1 MNLGLSLLYAAER
14 TPDAAAVVD
23 GDDRLDYRS
32 LRRVAAVLAA
42 GLASL
47 GVGRGDRV
55 AMVLKNRREAVEL
68 YWACQWL
75 GAVVVPLSW
84 RVAPADVEYC
94 VGDSGAR
101 VVVFEAVSL
110 EHALAC
116 SGEVERLVAVGT
128 ATGESSSAGL
138 AERLRTAGC
147 SVPCDSY
154 ESLLGTGE
162 ATGPAP
168 PADDFDDRET
178 SIFLYTSG
186 TTGRPKGVPRSH
198 AAERA
203 GGLSQALHQ
212 SYRPGERTLGVM
224 PLYHTM
230 GIHTL
235 LAAQI
240 VGGCFVCQPDWS
252 ASEAS
257 DLIESERIG
266 SLYLAPTLFHDLVHS
281 PDLAGADVSS
291 VRSLAYAGAAMTSA
305 LVERCVAVFAPEVFI
320 NHYGSTEIYTYS
332 VHFDQRAAPGCAGR
346 PATNAWLR
354 LVQPEP
360 GAGPDDEVAPG
371 ETGEIIC
378 HLSSDEAFAGYWNRP
393 DADAEAIRGD
403 WYFTGDLGRA
413 DDDGNLWIVGRIDDM
428 IISGGEN
435 VHPLEVEDVLERA
448 PGVREVAVVGL
459 PDDRWGQAVTAFVIL
474 DDAATG
480 AGEPA
485 GAAIQPAAAPE
496 VEPDTPTARAA
507 AFRLDAHCRESPQLA
522 RFKRPRRYRF
532 PDTLPKSPSG
542 KILRRLL
549 REQAAESAAAA
560 SD

>member
-14 TPDAAAVVD
+14 SPHSDAVVD
-23 GDDRLDYRS
+23 GDTRLDYRN
-32 LRRVAAVLAA
+32 LRRIASGLAS

-55 AMVLKNRREAVEL
+55 ALVLKNRRQAVEL

-84 RVAPADVEYC
+84 RVAPADAAYC
-94 VGDSGAR
+94 VADSGA
-101 VVVFEAVSL
+101 VVVAFEEVGL
-110 EHALAC
+110 EHARAC
-116 SGEVERLVAVGT
+116 ADAADRFVAVGV
-128 ATGESSSAGL
+128 AGAGSSADL
-138 AERLRTAGC
+138 AARFRAGGDERPCEPYEDLLASGEGAG
-147 SVPCDSY
+147 
-154 ESLLGTGE
+154 
-162 ATGPAP
+162 AP
-168 PADDFDDRET
+168 PPAEDLDDRET

-212 SYRPGERTLGVM
+212 NYRPGERTLGVM

-235 LAAQI
+235 LGVQI
-240 VGGCFVCQPDWS
+240 VGGCYVCQPDW
-252 ASEAS
+252 EAAAAL
-257 DLIESERIG
+257 DLISSERIG

-281 PDLAGADVSS
+281 PALAGADTSS

-305 LVERCVAVFAPEVFI
+305 LVERCVEVFAPEVFI
-320 NHYGSTEIYTYS
+320 NHYGSTEVYTYS

-346 PATNAWLR
+346 PATNARLR
-354 LVQPEP
+354 LVRPEP
-360 GAGPDDEVAPG
+360 GAGPDDEVEPG

-393 DADAEAIRGD
+393 DADTKAIRDG
-403 WYFTGDLGRA
+403 WYFTGDLGRCDA
-413 DDDGNLWIVGRIDDM
+413 GGNLWVVGRIDDM

-459 PDDRWGQAVTAFVIL
+459 PDDRWGQAVTAFVVL
-474 DDAATG
+474 EEDAAG
-480 AGEPA
+480 AGEE
-485 GAAIQPAAAPE
+485 AAAA
-496 VEPDTPTARAA
+496 D
-507 AFRLDAHCRESPQLA
+507 LDAYCLQSAELA

-532 PDTLPKSPSG
+532 PDALPKSPSG

-549 REQAAESAAAA
+549 REQDLEPLGGAAR
-560 SD
+560 